1 MIIGSKIF
9 HKKSCYNS
17 IEWAKENIEIAADGS
32 IFLADIHEYTHG
44 RQDRIWQSDLEQIK
58 VSILLKPEILSSY
71 PEQILSTLNMALT
84 LSIFDTLKNYNLEL
98 NKIELK
104 WPNDF
109 MYQNKKIGGVLF
121 NLVWQ
126 ETYPKAIIFSF
137 AINVNNTFTKSNELY
152 NIATSLK
159 QILNKDI
166 NKQALFTN
174 LIKNIDKYYQKW
186 LNLEFDNIYNLWSKN
201 QNYIGKKI
209 KIHNFD
215 KTISYGLFKDVL
227 QNGDMVFVDDQNNQE
242 KIISFYVIEQID
254 F

>member
-9 HKKSCYNS
+9 YKKSCYNS
-17 IEWAKENIEIAADGS
+17 IEWAKENIDNAPDGS
-32 IFLADIHEYTHG
+32 IFLADVHEYTHG

-58 VSILLKPEILSSY
+58 VSILLKPEILHSH
-71 PEQILSTLNMALT
+71 PKPILSNLNMALT

-98 NKIELK
+98 NNIELK

-121 NLVWQ
+121 NIVWQ
-126 ETYPKAIIFSF
+126 ENCPKAIIFSF
-137 AINVNNTFTKSNELY
+137 AINVNNIFTKSNELY

-166 NKQALFTN
+166 NKQDLFNN

-186 LNLEFDNIYNLWSKN
+186 LNLEFDNIYKLWANN
-201 QNYIGKKI
+201 QSYISKKI
-209 KIHNFD
+209 KIHNLD
-215 KTISYGLFKDVL
+215 KSISYGYFKSVL
-227 QNGDMVFVDDQNNQE
+227 INGDMVFIDDQDNQE
-242 KIISFYVIEQID
+242 KVISFENIFLITK
-254 F
+254 